1 MDTSFLIFQII
12 VLVFSVVIH
21 EVSHGL
27 VAHAFGDPTAK
38 DLGRLTLNPIPHID
52 PLGSVILPG
61 LLILMQA
68 GFVIGW
74 AKPVPYNPLNLRG
87 SRWAEPLVAFAGAGS
102 NFIIAILFSI
112 VVRITPIS
120 GAMLEMMHLII
131 ILNLMLGVFNLIPI
145 PPLDGSKILFAFL
158 PYQFNNLRATLEQY
172 GFILLLFFVW
182 IGAPFVGVIVS
193 LLYRLLV

>member
-1 MDTSFLIFQII
+1 METSFLVFQII
-12 VLVFSVVIH
+12 VLILSVVIH
-21 EVSHGL
+21 EVSHG
-27 VAHAFGDPTAK
+27 AMAYAFGDSTAK

-52 PLGSVILPG
+52 PLGSVILPAF
-61 LLILMQA
+61 LILMQA
-68 GFVIGW
+68 GFVLGW

-87 SRWAEPLVAFAGAGS
+87 SRWAEPFVAFAGAGS

-120 GAMLEMMHLII
+120 GAMLEMMHIII

-158 PYQFNNLRATLEQY
+158 PYQFYNVRRMLEQY
-172 GFILLLFFVW
+172 GFILLLLFVW
-182 IGAPFVGVIVS
+182 LGAPFVGVIVS
-193 LLYRLLV
+193 WFYTLLV